1 MSKKN
6 IFLLAAGYVAGWI
19 VASLFSKKKPWE
31 LKKELKKSREEWEG
45 DFKVMLDNFVDTHT
59 NLINELKK
67 QVLTDKN
74 KELFK
79 EKKQDLLKIV
89 DEYKK
94 EGLKIVDELKVKWK
108 EFLVEASDNLEKLYE
123 EKKDEINQLK
133 DVAPEKAK
141 ELANDLKESFEEAKK
156 EIKKKVKK

>member
-6 IFLLAAGYVAGWI
+6 IFLLAAGYVAGGI
-19 VASLFSKKKPWE
+19 VASLFSKKKPGE
-31 LKKELKKSREEWEG
+31 LKNELKKSRAEGEG

-74 KELFK
+74 KKLLK
-79 EKKQDLLKIV
+79 EKKEDLLKIV
-89 DEYKK
+89 DIYKK
-94 EGLKIVDELKVKWK
+94 EGLKIADELKIKGK

-123 EKKDEINQLK
+123 EKKEEIEQLK
-133 DVAPEKAK
+133 EVAPVKAK
-141 ELANDLKESFEEAKK
+141 KIAEDLK
-156 EIKKKVKK
+156 